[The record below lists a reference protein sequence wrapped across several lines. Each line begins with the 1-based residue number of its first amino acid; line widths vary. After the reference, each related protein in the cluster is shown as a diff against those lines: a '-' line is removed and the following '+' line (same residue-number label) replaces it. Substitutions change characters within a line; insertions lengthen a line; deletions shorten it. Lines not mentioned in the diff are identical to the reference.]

1 MNSDWWPYKNTQ
13 YVQLKTWKLTEDG
26 SYLDKEKVSNQT
38 IKDYHL
44 FSEPYITVRV
54 GIAEDAVHVGGINL
68 FGECFGDYH
77 QNILMK
83 ISYEN

>member
-1 MNSDWWPYKNTQ
+1 MRI
-13 YVQLKTWKLTEDG
+13 L
-26 SYLDKEKVSNQT
+26 
-38 IKDYHL
+38 KDYHL